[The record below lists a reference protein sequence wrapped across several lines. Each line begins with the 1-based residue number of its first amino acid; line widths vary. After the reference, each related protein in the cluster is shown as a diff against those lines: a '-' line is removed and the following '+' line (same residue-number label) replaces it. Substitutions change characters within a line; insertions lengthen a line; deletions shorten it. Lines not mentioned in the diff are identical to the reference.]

1 MVLKE
6 GGGPRQAETNTQGVA
21 MTTLQAA
28 TARQCHTENQWRV
41 INTYYIFTMPRGM
54 GRVGVKSVK
63 TALSSEKQTRN
74 MTSKSEL

>member
-28 TARQCHTENQWRV
+28 TARQCHTENQYLLHIYHAKRDGQGRGK
-41 INTYYIFTMPRGM
+41 ISENCPEQRETNT
-54 GRVGVKSVK
+54 
-63 TALSSEKQTRN
+63 
-74 MTSKSEL
+74 

>member
-1 MVLKE
+1 MVLEE
-6 GGGPRQAETNTQGVA
+6 GGGPRQVEANTQGVA

-28 TARQCHTENQWRV
+28 TARQTVTLKISGEK
-41 INTYYIFTMPRGM
+41 NTYHIFTMPRGM

-63 TALSSEKQTRN
+63 TAQQRENKHV